1 MASSDDFEKA
11 FAQSEPPGEGEGPSR
26 GPGANRS
33 VTLYLALA
41 TVLLFVVVFASGHG
55 GVIEVEADQVAVIA
69 DYLSGDTE
77 VHMEPGYQFFIPF
90 LQRGFLFDKSVQ
102 EFVMQGDVDR
112 DSNHVKK
119 LTVRANDG
127 SNLWFDKTQLQYRV
141 IPSMAD
147 VVLSD
152 SGLGDNFKNNW
163 VRAYARSILRDEFGK
178 FSSSEIA
185 DPTNYNIAAAEA
197 RERLNTVLHEHG
209 LNIIQIITPK
219 PKFDERYEAAIEDRK
234 VANQEVERLR
244 ARAEQLRRERERRVA
259 EINSDKAVAFEF
271 LKGSLNA
278 EFIDVQK
285 EQVRVERSADAYKT
299 RMAGEGQA
307 SKAKL
312 IEQARG
318 MREKALK
325 EAEGLRAKTD
335 ALAKQGEVLVRERL
349 AERLKYI
356 EFSLVPY
363 TKDAQPRRIELEG
376 SSVLESL
383 GGGR

>member
-11 FAQSEPPGEGEGPSR
+11 FAENDPPGEGSRPSR
-26 GPGANRS
+26 GPGGNKSAIL
-33 VTLYLALA
+33 VLAFLL
-41 TVLLFVVVFASGHG
+41 VLLCVVVFASGHG
-55 GVIEVEADQVAVIA
+55 GIIEVEADQVAVVA
-69 DYLSGDTE
+69 DYLTGESE
-77 VHMEPGYQFFIPF
+77 VHLEPGYQFFIPF

-102 EFVMQGDVDR
+102 EFVMEGDVDR

-147 VVLSD
+147 VVLAD

-178 FSSSEIA
+178 FSSSAIA

-197 RERLNTVLHEHG
+197 RDRLNRVLHEHG
-209 LNIIQIITPK
+209 LDIIQIITPK
-219 PKFDERYEAAIEDRK
+219 PKFDQRYEAAIEDRK

-244 ARAEQLRRERERRVA
+244 ARAEQLRRERERRIA
-259 EINSDKAVAFEF
+259 EINSSKAVAFEF

-278 EFIDVQK
+278 EFIEAQRD
-285 EQVRVERSADAYKT
+285 QVRIERSADAYKT
-299 RMAGEGQA
+299 RMVGEGNA
-307 SKAKL
+307 SKATL

-349 AERLKYI
+349 AERLKDI

-363 TKDAQPRRIELEG
+363 TKDAQPTRIELEG
-376 SSVLESL
+376 LSGSENL